1 VVAFQHVREVGEG
14 RERSIWLSARRRLSR
29 RVCNLISLVLIIVTI
44 EAEQFPVAAVGR
56 IVVVV
61 VVLMMD
67 RELVQLPAVKF
78 ASAVRTDPWK

>member
-1 VVAFQHVREVGEG
+1 VFAFQHVREVGEG
-14 RERSIWLSARRRLSR
+14 REGSIWLSARRRLSR
-29 RVCNLISLVLIIVTI
+29 RVCNLIPLVLIIVTI